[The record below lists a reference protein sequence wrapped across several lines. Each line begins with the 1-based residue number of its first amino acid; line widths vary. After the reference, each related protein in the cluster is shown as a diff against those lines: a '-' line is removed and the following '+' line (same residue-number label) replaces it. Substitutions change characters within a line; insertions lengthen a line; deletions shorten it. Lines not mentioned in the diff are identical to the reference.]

1 MIFSFVVV
9 VIASELVPGQLD
21 SLTSRL
27 IFSNFL
33 HLRGQPEHLLCS
45 NNLSIVMDNAPY
57 C

>member
-1 MIFSFVVV
+1 VVV